1 MIQLQKLDME
11 KNMTDDELINK
22 INNQLDFINFLTDN
36 KLMDYFSA
44 ESTTEHLIVDY
55 NNHLP
60 IPIDEKKDIVSLF
73 YNKTFGSSAGT
84 EVLAMMYGLNK
95 KYDVQV
101 MPGNG
106 NSCAGV
112 NKNKAIIEAKI
123 FTDPTIQGFETM
135 AHEIGHVLTGRN
147 SRHIELLKRIDKAK
161 TRKQR
166 ELAKREYEG
175 YCCEKCSCRCDAVG
189 EIETM
194 SIEKL
199 FLMFLS
205 SDEACRTLLEHYGF
219 NIDEYINIYEKEH
232 ENMAYERMQV
242 IVNTKQLLNKY
253 NITGFF
259 QDKKEFEAFLSQ
271 MPNDSVREEFKHDM
285 EQINAKYSFRYVAG
299 EAISKYWFD
308 KYKVADEKEREEL
321 KNKFTEFWQ
330 NTDKLDIEQASALLC
345 DDKMLNDVVSAY
357 FEHSHIHEKV
367 LCNNI

>member
-1 MIQLQKLDME
+1 
-11 KNMTDDELINK
+11 MTDDELINK
-22 INNQLDFINFLTDN
+22 INDQLDFIKFLTEN

-44 ESTTEHLIVDY
+44 ESTATKHPKVDY
-55 NNHLP
+55 NNYLP

-73 YNKTFGSSAGT
+73 YNKTFGALAGA
-84 EVLAMMYGLNK
+84 EALAMMYGLNK

-101 MPGNG
+101 IPGNG

-112 NKNKAIIEAKI
+112 DKDKAIIQAKI
-123 FTDPTIQGFETM
+123 FTEPTIQGFETM

-147 SRHIELLKRIDKAK
+147 NRHVKLLKEIDKAK

-166 ELAKREYEG
+166 EFAKREYDC
-175 YCCEKCSCRCDAVG
+175 YCREKCSCRCDSIG

-205 SDEACRTLLEHYGF
+205 EDEACRTLLEHYGF

-232 ENMAYERMQV
+232 ENMACERMQK
-242 IVNTKQLLNKY
+242 IIETKKILDKY
-253 NITGFF
+253 NITDFF
-259 QDKKEFEAFLSQ
+259 KDKKEFKTFLSQ
-271 MPNDSVREEFKHDM
+271 MPDDSVREEFKHDM
-285 EQINAKYSFRYVAG
+285 EQLNAKYSFRYVAG

-308 KYKVADEKEREEL
+308 KYKGADEKERKEL

-330 NTDKLDIEQASALLC
+330 NTDKLDIEQSSALLC

-357 FEHSHIHEKV
+357 FDRTSLHKKDVSCEI
-367 LCNNI
+367 